1 MSPFGNMFYLPSC
14 YKLFLEFC
22 FGSKER
28 DRIYQI
34 LKPRQ
39 PGTES
44 KKPSNSLFFFFL
56 KTHPLVCS
64 VFTAVIIRAIM
75 IRASPSLRSLPTRD
89 GEWQLLKHLDICLN
103 VCCLANSS
111 STCSPLWLPGYP
123 SQFFQWQLKMWDV
136 EGGDKSLAKG
146 FLCVYLRGTFIT
158 LDGGGMCHAIFC
170 CHHFSICTFC
180 CSGSSQSITVSF
192 CFPLWRGENTQK
204 TAYQWFCLLAPP
216 FWLCSSKRKRF
227 FQRAERSL

>member
-1 MSPFGNMFYLPSC
+1 MFYLPSC

-44 KKPSNSLFFFFL
+44 KKPSNSLFFL

-111 STCSPLWLPGYP
+111 STCSPSYGFLDILLN
-123 SQFFQWQLKMWDV
+123 FFSDSLKCEMWRGEIKALV
-136 EGGDKSLAKG
+136 KG
-146 FLCVYLRGTFIT
+146 FLCVYLRGSFTT
-158 LDGGGMCHAIFC
+158 LDDGGMCHTIFC
-170 CHHFSICTFC
+170 SHHFSICTFC
-180 CSGSSQSITVSF
+180 CSGSS
-192 CFPLWRGENTQK
+192 
-204 TAYQWFCLLAPP
+204 
-216 FWLCSSKRKRF
+216 
-227 FQRAERSL
+227 